1 MGKGEANTNQKIGRI
16 IRMNENENLVMNGI
30 TENVEQTT
38 EQIEQ
43 VETPVKTYTEEEVNQ
58 IVGKRLARNKAKIE
72 KEYAKKYGELESVLK
87 AGTGK
92 EDVEE
97 MTDTFKKF
105 YSSKGIKM
113 PSEPTYTNKDIE
125 VLARAEAEDIINSGF
140 EEVVEEVD
148 RLADIGLQKM
158 TAREKAVFKQLAEYR
173 ENAERGQELSKIGV
187 TKEVYDSKEFKDFAS
202 KFSSTTPVTEIYD
215 IYNKMQPKK
224 EVKPMGSMKNNTSDN
239 GAVKDF
245 YTREEA
251 LKFTKKD
258 FDKNP
263 ALFKAVENS
272 MLKW

>member
-1 MGKGEANTNQKIGRI
+1 
-16 IRMNENENLVMNGI
+16 MNENENLVTDNVA
-30 TENVEQTT
+30 ENVEQTT

-43 VETPVKTYTEEEVNQ
+43 LATPKTYTEEEVNQ
-58 IVGKRLARNKAKIE
+58 IVGKRLARNTAKIR
-72 KEYAKKYGELESVLK
+72 KEYDKKYGELESVLR

-92 EDVEE
+92 EDVSE

-105 YSSKGIKM
+105 YSSKGIQM
-113 PSEPTYTNKDIE
+113 PSEPEYNNRDIE
-125 VLARAEAEDIINSGF
+125 VLAKAEVEDIINAGF

-148 RLADIGLQKM
+148 RLADLGLKNM
-158 TAREKAVFKQLAEYR
+158 NAREKAVFKQLAEYR
-173 ENAERGQELSKIGV
+173 ANTERGQELSKIGV
-187 TKEVYDSKEFKDFAS
+187 TKEVYDSKEFKDFAA
-202 KFSSTTPVTEIYD
+202 KFSSNTPVTEIYD

-224 EVKPMGSMKNNTSDN
+224 EVKPMGSMRNNAPADE
-239 GAVKDF
+239 AVKDF